1 MNVTSVLSIEV
12 HCNNLCQNFLS
23 CMETLESFDE
33 MFAAKT
39 QTLHQMSRCYTLA
52 DPFYTN
58 LFTQVSAVYFTVQGL
73 V

>member
-1 MNVTSVLSIEV
+1 
-12 HCNNLCQNFLS
+12 
-23 CMETLESFDE
+23 METLESRCKTRDSSLTSWLESFDE

>member
-1 MNVTSVLSIEV
+1 
-12 HCNNLCQNFLS
+12 
-23 CMETLESFDE
+23 METLESFDE